1 MVDCPSKK
9 KSASRRITSVHTV
22 QSIQEFKCIYG
33 GVFSVV
39 IFLEVFIKT
48 TEINEAIRDKEV
60 RLIGEDQEQL
70 GIMSAKEA
78 YLLAQEKKLDLVKI
92 SPNANPPVCKIMDY
106 GKFKY
111 EQQKKDKE
119 ARKRQKAAAVK
130 EIRLGLSI
138 DKNDLEI
145 KAKSAIKF
153 IQDGDKVKVSLRFR
167 GRELGYTQ
175 QGFEVFEKFTAML
188 DEVAKVENA
197 PKMEGRSMSA
207 LYAPKK

>member
-1 MVDCPSKK
+1 MIDCLSKK

-22 QSIQEFKCIYG
+22 QSIQECQCIYG
-33 GVFSVV
+33 GVFSAV